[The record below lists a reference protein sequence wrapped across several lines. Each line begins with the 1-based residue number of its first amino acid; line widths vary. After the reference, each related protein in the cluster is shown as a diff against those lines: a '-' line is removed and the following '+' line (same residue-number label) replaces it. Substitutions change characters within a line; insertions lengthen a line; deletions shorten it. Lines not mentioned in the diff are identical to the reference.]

1 MTSKIS
7 FVKLMQEDFKRRS
20 WGAVFLA
27 VLFFLAYP
35 AAVMMNLDSM
45 MDTRSG
51 VVYTTTEIIHWL
63 KYFLGFDFGMHFAL
77 VIAAAVL
84 IGTAEFSYLHSK
96 EQLDL
101 YYSLPI
107 RRKRLFMSGYATGA
121 AVFVVILAVSQVL
134 TLLVLGM
141 EGMLFRELV
150 YLTAKTM
157 LFRVISFLFLYHL
170 VIFAMEFTGKTV
182 LALMGMLILAVYGP
196 VLVIIFST
204 LAEIGLYTMTT
215 LNVSWY
221 INNTTPI
228 GILYSLGDC
237 LWNEVPYLTQAV
249 LVTLGTVGMFC
260 LDLWMCEHRRTEHAG
275 MSLAF
280 PKMEQILKFLLV
292 LPGAMVIGFLAY
304 GMAGEGKY
312 TWIFAGFLFGVV
324 VLSVLMEF
332 IYHKDMKMIL
342 RHKLGLGVTA
352 AAGILL
358 ISAFMFDWMGY
369 NSWLPA
375 KEEIRAMSVYGAD
388 GFTGYGAGSE
398 VQYDL
403 DGDNYKYEDAYE
415 RMRKTGTEDI
425 DLLYELAQEGAAC
438 GRYTGEDWKE
448 MQVQFVLKDGK
459 EKLRSYRLPQG
470 VYEEAEIK
478 LYEEAWY
485 REMCYPLLAEDGE
498 ERIPYVTGVELIN
511 NSGLLTN
518 ISGEKAKEL
527 LAVYRE
533 ELAGMSVED
542 LKQIDTEDMDSYVD
556 INIMIEK
563 DGKHY
568 TLSGY
573 PMNKKFEKTLELSGW
588 QEQMEETET
597 NVN

>member
-20 WGAVFLA
+20 WVAVFLA

-45 MDTRSG
+45 MDTGSG
-51 VVYTTTEIIHWL
+51 VVYTTTEIMHWL
-63 KYFLGFDFGMHFAL
+63 KYFLGFDFEMHFAL

-121 AVFVVILAVSQVL
+121 TVFVVILAVSQAL

-141 EGMLFRELV
+141 EGMMFRELV
-150 YLTAKTM
+150 YLIAKTM

-204 LAEIGLYTMTT
+204 LAGIGLYTMTT
-215 LNVSWY
+215 LDMSWY
-221 INNTTPI
+221 IINTTPI

-237 LWNEVPYLTQAV
+237 LWNGVPYLTQMV

-280 PKMEQILKFLLV
+280 PKMEQVLKFLLV
-292 LPGAMVIGFLAY
+292 LPGSTVIGFLAY

-312 TWIFAGFLFGVV
+312 TWIFAGFLFGVI
-324 VLSVLMEF
+324 VLSILMEF

-352 AAGILL
+352 AVGILL
-358 ISAFMFDWMGY
+358 LSVFMFDWIGY
-369 NSWLPA
+369 NSWL
-375 KEEIRAMSVYGAD
+375 
-388 GFTGYGAGSE
+388 
-398 VQYDL
+398 
-403 DGDNYKYEDAYE
+403 
-415 RMRKTGTEDI
+415 
-425 DLLYELAQEGAAC
+425 
-438 GRYTGEDWKE
+438 
-448 MQVQFVLKDGK
+448 
-459 EKLRSYRLPQG
+459 
-470 VYEEAEIK
+470 
-478 LYEEAWY
+478 
-485 REMCYPLLAEDGE
+485 
-498 ERIPYVTGVELIN
+498 
-511 NSGLLTN
+511 
-518 ISGEKAKEL
+518 
-527 LAVYRE
+527 
-533 ELAGMSVED
+533 
-542 LKQIDTEDMDSYVD
+542 
-556 INIMIEK
+556 
-563 DGKHY
+563 
-568 TLSGY
+568 
-573 PMNKKFEKTLELSGW
+573 
-588 QEQMEETET
+588 
-597 NVN
+597 